1 MKMSKVLPC
10 TCVHAGHDK
19 EFGKGLRLHNF
30 ARKANNGQG
39 GWRCIVCLNVKP
51 ATQAEREPSKADKK
65 KAREE
70 E

>member
-10 TCVHAGHDK
+10 TCAH
-19 EFGKGLRLHNF
+19 
-30 ARKANNGQG
+30 
-39 GWRCIVCLNVKP
+39 
-51 ATQAEREPSKADKK
+51 AEREPSKADKK